1 MCDSSVPSIV
11 PPVQT
16 LSNFQRED
24 PVTSGIA
31 VIIAFAASI
40 AATIFVITLSSCWQ
54 TYRWYRMK
62 RHRVLIDQITQPM
75 FNAPSEYKG
84 SEYK

>member
-1 MCDSSVPSIV
+1 MCDSSPTSH

-24 PVTSGIA
+24 PATSAIA
-31 VIIAFAASI
+31 ILVAFACAI
-40 AATIFVITLSSCWQ
+40 LGTILVITLHSCFA
-54 TYRWYRMK
+54 TYSWYKMK
-62 RHRVLIDQITQPM
+62 KHRVLIDQITQPM